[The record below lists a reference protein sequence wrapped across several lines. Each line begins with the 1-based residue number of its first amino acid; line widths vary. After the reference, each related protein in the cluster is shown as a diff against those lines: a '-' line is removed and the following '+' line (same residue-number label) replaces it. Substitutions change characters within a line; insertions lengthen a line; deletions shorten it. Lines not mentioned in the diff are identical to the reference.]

1 MWCSNNYC
9 DTLIYCRRTV
19 RDPQTGQN
27 IVLSREDCAVIERL
41 KSGTYADGDVNP
53 FDSDWPSSFEREIE
67 IHPLSNRPEDKR
79 SFIPSKWE
87 RLKVAK

>member
-1 MWCSNNYC
+1 MF
-9 DTLIYCRRTV
+9 LKVMIAVVFVFRRTV

-27 IVLSREDCAVIERL
+27 VVLSREDCAIIQRV
-41 KSGTYADGDVNP
+41 KSGKYADSSVDP
-53 FDSDWPSSFEREIE
+53 FPEWPDAFEREVE

-87 RLKVAK
+87 RLKV